1 METQKKLNTILPSES
16 ITKKF
21 TNPVK
26 FIEYGIDRLEYLARN
41 KPNDLFQIGIAA
53 WDRFCNANP
62 NQDKFIFGKECQTSN
77 PLLYKKVS
85 RHIKENVIKDILYV
99 HGEVQDPEL
108 DEKETVELIL
118 AHTYPNILMIVDV
131 MLVNP
136 YEPVTPQKY
145 DFQEYHGLG
154 LFAELLENAIQYCK
168 QEGIQEIYLTA
179 ADIPLKN
186 HFEKYGFIV
195 HDTWMGKAAL
205 EVGQG
210 IPMSMYL

>member
-1 METQKKLNTILPSES
+1 MENQKKLNAILPSES
-16 ITKKF
+16 ISKKF

-26 FIEYGIDRLEYLARN
+26 FIGYGIEQIEYLVRN
-41 KPNDLFQIGIAA
+41 KPNDLFQIGISA

-62 NQDKFIFGKECQTSN
+62 NQDKFIFGKECQTNN

-85 RHIKENVIKDILYV
+85 RHINGNVIKDILYV

-108 DEKETVELIL
+108 DYKDTVELIL
-118 AHTYPNILMIVDV
+118 AHSYPNILMIVDV

-136 YEPVTPQKY
+136 YKPVTPQKY
-145 DFQEYHGLG
+145 SFQEYRGLG

-168 QEGIQEIYLTA
+168 KEGIEEIYLTA

-186 HFEKYGFIV
+186 HFEKYGFVV

-205 EVGQG
+205 EVGKG